1 MSLASPIIENDR
13 KVTIHI
19 TVNHVKLVLH
29 KVRNTGSEIKD
40 VAIAAGVPIDSTFK
54 LSMET
59 KKGVWQI
66 VGDAETIK
74 VKEDAVFRAVASDDN
89 S

>member
-19 TVNHVKLVLH
+19 TVNHVKVVLQAAR
-29 KVRNTGSEIKD
+29 VTGAEIKNA
-40 VAIAAGVPIDSTFK
+40 AIAAGVPIDSSFK

-66 VGDAETIK
+66 VGDTETIK

>member
-1 MSLASPIIENDR
+1 MSLASSTIEDR

-29 KVRNTGSEIKD
+29 KVRNTGAEIKD
-40 VAIAAGVPIDSTFK
+40 AAIAGGVPIDSTFK

-66 VGDAETIK
+66 VGDTESIK